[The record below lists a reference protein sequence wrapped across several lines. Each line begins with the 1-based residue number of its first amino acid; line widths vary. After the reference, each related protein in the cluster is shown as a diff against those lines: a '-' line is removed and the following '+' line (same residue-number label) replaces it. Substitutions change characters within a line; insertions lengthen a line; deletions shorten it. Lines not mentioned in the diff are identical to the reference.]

1 MWWYITTDILIS
13 DRCDSDLHTAT
24 SCVGIL
30 QLIILISDRCDSD
43 LHAAT
48 SCGGILQLIS

>member
-13 DRCDSDLHTAT
+13 DKCDSDITYRYFMWWYITTDILISDKCDSDLHT
-24 SCVGIL
+24 
-30 QLIILISDRCDSD
+30 
-43 LHAAT
+43 AT

>member
-24 SCVGIL
+24 SCGGIL
-30 QLIILISDRCDSD
+30 QLISDRCDSD
-43 LHAAT
+43 LHTAT